1 MMFSHNK
8 NLNRH
13 FQSCLLIV
21 YVSFPPNTPAMQTHE
36 SAARTLRQGSTYV
49 LLLTLTKHISVYL
62 DVNDKSS

>member
-21 YVSFPPNTPAMQTHE
+21 YVSFSPQHVSDADTGICSEDAPSGIHVCAFTDLNEAYFSLSRRE
-36 SAARTLRQGSTYV
+36 
-49 LLLTLTKHISVYL
+49 
-62 DVNDKSS
+62 